1 MSAMIALICEC
12 GVGDDDGDEDIDG
25 TGRWWYRLLV
35 ISAVADMM
43 MMMMD
48 DGMIWHGLIWFGDD
62 DGMVWW

>member
-12 GVGDDDGDEDIDG
+12 GVGDDDGHEDIDG
-25 TGRWWYRLLV
+25 MGRWGYRLLV

-48 DGMIWHGLIWFGDD
+48 DGMI
-62 DGMVWW
+62 